1 MKLFQISAQAC
12 GHLEPFG
19 VGAARNKKVTI
30 ISSGELT
37 SHHAL
42 MVSLLRKSKDNGVII
57 KALTTKDLK
66 SATPTF

>member
-1 MKLFQISAQAC
+1 MLKYFRYFST
-12 GHLEPFG
+12 FG
-19 VGAARNKKVTI
+19 AGAAQNKKVTI

-42 MVSLLRKSKDNGVII
+42 MVSLLRKSKDNDVIT

>member
-1 MKLFQISAQAC
+1 M
-12 GHLEPFG
+12 
-19 VGAARNKKVTI
+19 GAAQNKKVTI

-42 MVSLLRKSKDNGVII
+42 MVSLLRKSKDNDVIT